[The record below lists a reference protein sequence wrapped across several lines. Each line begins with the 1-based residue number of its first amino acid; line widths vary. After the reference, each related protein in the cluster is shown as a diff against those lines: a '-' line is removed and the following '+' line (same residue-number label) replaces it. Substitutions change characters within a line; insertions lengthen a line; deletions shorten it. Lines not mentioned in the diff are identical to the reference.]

1 MDDLGRN
8 PEGQAQAEG
17 IADPELLKKIL
28 STHTGELAALAA
40 GARLALRAPIGLAAA
55 VIYGLVSG
63 LVGYSVLQVAIGV
76 KETDPAMVDLWGNVA
91 LFVGAITSLY
101 AIIQFTKRDRVSRAS
116 WWPALFAVPA
126 LLLAIAFSLETSG
139 QSRQLGPVVLSL
151 FLNAWTLLWASFG
164 GAAAAI
170 FWVRS
175 GHGAIEGKPAGVGQ
189 LLDEVRTRLLDV
201 AGPHGARVHAVTIGM
216 QFLLPGIFYA
226 LQLAFTDM
234 IAVLD
239 PDRPVLRR
247 AGQLSTGMRGRLFR
261 LLFVWWLLGTL
272 LTMGVSMPLEGVTT
286 FEGVLEKFQELMLD
300 PSSASRLTLVVQ
312 EILWAVCTWVLTLA
326 LLVLYLEREGQVRAK
341 MALKKLRAQQEGAPA
356 QPLYNEAALKEPNSP

>member
-1 MDDLGRN
+1 MADLGRN
-8 PEGQAQAEG
+8 PEGHVQQGQTEVAG
-17 IADPELLKKIL
+17 IADPDLLRKIL
-28 STHTGELAALAA
+28 STHTSEMGALAA
-40 GARLALRAPIGLAAA
+40 GARLALKAPIGLAVA
-55 VIYGLVSG
+55 VAYGLVSG
-63 LVGYSVLQVAIGV
+63 FVGHSVVQMGIGV
-76 KETDPAMVDLWGNVA
+76 REAEPAMIELWGQIA
-91 LFVGAITSLY
+91 LAVGGFTSIY
-101 AIIQFTKRDRVSRAS
+101 ALVQFTKRDRVSRTS
-116 WWPALFAVPA
+116 WWPTLFAVPA
-126 LLLAIAFSLETSG
+126 LLLAIAFQLESSG
-139 QSRQLGPVVLSL
+139 QSRQLGPAALTLYLS
-151 FLNAWTLLWASFG
+151 AWSLLWMSFG

-175 GHGAIEGKPAGVGQ
+175 GHGALEGRPAGLGQ

-261 LLFVWWLLGTL
+261 LLFVWWFVGMLVV
-272 LTMGVSMPLEGVTT
+272 MGVAMPLEGATT
-286 FEGVLEKFQELMLD
+286 GEAVLEKLQELMLD
-300 PSSASRLTLVVQ
+300 PSAPSLLTFMVQ
-312 EILWAVCTWVLTLA
+312 EVLWAIFTWVLTLA

-341 MALKKLRAQQEGAPA
+341 VALKKLKAQEQ
-356 QPLYNEAALKEPNSP
+356 AADQG